1 MKSLSIEVEN
11 IIKNIRNIFREK
23 KELNFTAIKD
33 KRKKSFQTRK
43 KTKVIKGRII
53 RDIKNLSEHEEE
65 YYHKAVRVS
74 KFWSNNYTEYEIN
87 DDGNKTL

>member
-1 MKSLSIEVEN
+1 MMKTLSIEEEN
-11 IIKNIRNIFREK
+11 IIKDIRNIFREK

-33 KRKKSFQTRK
+33 KRNLFKTRK

-74 KFWSNNYTEYEIN
+74 NFWSNNYTEYEIN